1 MPPSSAD
8 RRRPLGGNSPRF
20 PPFSTPSRGEGDSI
34 GAGTA
39 RDLETGDPYGS
50 RWSSGAERPG
60 TERAPRSRATGRE
73 TAQELRDLERRD
85 TRREELR
92 DQKRRDA
99 RRFGSVSGS
108 SADADD
114 ATERYAT
121 RHSAACGVANV
132 VDRTPPCTRSANG
145 EPRPTRGERG
155 APRVERGV
163 EFDVRFDARHDRL
176 VGPVR
181 FPPAV
186 HRRLAPGGFSSRTRS
201 PSGPGRPRDL
211 SIPG

>member
-1 MPPSSAD
+1 MAGAGCG
-8 RRRPLGGNSPRF
+8 RRRRRRLASANRGGRFAANEGRDGCGRRAGGALPQEGQQEGRDGGRVPRENRRQE
-20 PPFSTPSRGEGDSI
+20 TPAGSAGHQEQKDRGRG
-34 GAGTA
+34 G
-39 RDLETGDPYGS
+39 
-50 RWSSGAERPG
+50 
-60 TERAPRSRATGRE
+60 
-73 TAQELRDLERRD
+73 LRDPEH
-85 TRREELR
+85 
-92 DQKRRDA
+92 RDA

-145 EPRPTRGERG
+145 ERRPTRGERG